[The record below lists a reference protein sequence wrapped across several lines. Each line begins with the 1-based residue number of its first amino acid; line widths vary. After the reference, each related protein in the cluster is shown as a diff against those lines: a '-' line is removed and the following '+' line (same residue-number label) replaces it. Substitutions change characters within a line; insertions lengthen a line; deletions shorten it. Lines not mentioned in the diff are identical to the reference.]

1 MEGPERVTVTVEDAP
16 DEVQV
21 NETGQQVQDPVV
33 VADLNEDEI
42 ITAPIIG
49 GSLPSTTRTTEKH
62 PRANVEEEMPAP
74 MEVEEDEITPAPA
87 PHHPLSQS
95 FSRRPDRGLY
105 RVYYAWDSDAAQA
118 WIDPATR
125 ASIPQFETLSTV
137 RTRRCRKCA
146 FMDMSYVTGCG
157 PSFLRLEGTAAL
169 ALPAHRQSSTRYSFL
184 WGAGPP
190 SLDPAHYTRA
200 NLRAFIQDINVKH
213 MVPRLYE
220 VIQPKPDVV
229 RERYRA
235 MLTTEQ
241 IQAQEENTV
250 DVSSQG
256 ANEGVIL
263 CGYEGTTTATVSDD
277 NVGAGPMSE
286 DAPGAGPSM
295 MRTFVVDPGGLYH
308 VEAQVPQLTE
318 GTVAEEHAAI
328 TGDTEQEGA
337 AVNSNSNPPSAV

>member
-1 MEGPERVTVTVEDAP
+1 
-16 DEVQV
+16 
-21 NETGQQVQDPVV
+21 
-33 VADLNEDEI
+33 
-42 ITAPIIG
+42 PIIG
-49 GSLPSTTRTTEKH
+49 GSLPSTTRTTENH

-87 PHHPLSQS
+87 PSAESELQQVPTFAIHSEEQQS
-95 FSRRPDRGLY
+95 LQELDSTVMLFAGRPDRGLY

-125 ASIPQFETLSTV
+125 ANIPEFETLSTV
-137 RTRRCRKCA
+137 GTRRCRRCA
-146 FMDMSYVTGCG
+146 FMDVSYVTGCG

-190 SLDPAHYTRA
+190 SVDPAHYTRA

-213 MVPRLYE
+213 MVRRLYE

-241 IQAQEENTV
+241 MQPQEENTV
-250 DVSSQG
+250 DVSSQA
-256 ANEGVIL
+256 ANEGVIVR
-263 CGYEGTTTATVSDD
+263 GYESTRTATGSGD

-295 MRTFVVDPGGLYH
+295 MRTFVVDPGGLYL

-318 GTVAEEHAAI
+318 GTVTEEHAAI
-328 TGDTEQEGA
+328 TGDTEQAGA
-337 AVNSNSNPPSAV
+337 AVNSNSNPRVRYKLLKPSSMLAERVTVSEAV